1 MITVRL
7 LPPINPGVQTRLAF
21 GRSYTGIPGQVFD
34 IILGDAAVLE
44 GAGWNRIT
52 FSGSTADRPTSTV
65 AGTQQPV
72 PLSTGLL
79 YLDTTLAKVIV
90 YDGAA
95 WRDVI
100 AGGVV

>member
-7 LPPINPGVQTRLAF
+7 LPSINPGVQTRTAF
-21 GRSYTGIPGQVFD
+21 GRTYSGTPGQVFD
-34 IILGDAAVLE
+34 VILGDAAVLE

-65 AGTQQPV
+65 PATLQPV

-79 YLDTTLAKVIV
+79 YLDTTLGKVIV
-90 YDGAA
+90 YDGIA
-95 WRDVI
+95 WRDVVT
-100 AGGVV
+100 GGVA